1 MKKKSFI
8 EEDDYITVDP
18 NMIVTAK
25 PSARKMA
32 RAKATFEMIALV
44 EKNSRKPQPKLT
56 ALQTELLFKY
66 NQELTE
72 KQQKQLDVFL
82 FYLFSKDN
90 YSFLEP
96 KPKDLQPKKKLAIR
110 RDQLAPFQAQLLSIY
125 DSEPNEEQ
133 MLKLKDFLYKLF
145 NNLLNKFDPKPEVE
159 MAA

>member
-8 EEDDYITVDP
+8 EGDDYITVDP

-44 EKNSRKPQPKLT
+44 EKNSRKQQPRLT
-56 ALQTELLFKY
+56 TLQTELLFQY
-66 NQELTE
+66 NQEPTE
-72 KQQKQLDVFL
+72 KQRKQLDVFL
-82 FYLFSKDN
+82 FYLFSNDN
-90 YSFLEP
+90 YSLEP
-96 KPKDLQPKKKLAIR
+96 KPKDLQPKKKLAIK
-110 RDQLAPFQAQLLSIY
+110 RDQLAPFQAKLLSIY
-125 DSEPNEEQ
+125 DREPTEEQ

-145 NNLLNKFDPKPEVE
+145 NNLLNKFDPQPEVV